1 MGSDLRGGASRRSLG
16 LGRILSVA
24 VPIRLSIRI
33 GDRRNGRLWDRL
45 GCIVQILLGGSLELL
60 GVDRCLGHGRGGG
73 GSRGNRGCGGHASK
87 KLRGMPIQARADSID
102 VQEESTVG
110 HLAQVHEVHLDTGGS
125 QDRQGGAH
133 RRVDL
138 TGDHDQT
145 GTRADS
151 WGHRIAEL
159 RPASAETLGSR
170 RILTRQ
176 VRPGQGSD
184 DGKT

>member
-1 MGSDLRGGASRRSLG
+1 MGSDLRGGASRRSPG
-16 LGRILSVA
+16 LGRILSVT
-24 VPIRLSIRI
+24 VPIRLSIGI
-33 GDRRNGRLWDRL
+33 GDWRNGRLWDLL

-60 GVDRCLGHGRGGG
+60 GVDRCLGHGRR
-73 GSRGNRGCGGHASK
+73 GSRSNRGRSGQASK
-87 KLRGMPIQARADSID
+87 KLRSMPIQARADSID
-102 VQEESTVG
+102 VQEEATVG

-184 DGKT
+184 DGQT

>member
-1 MGSDLRGGASRRSLG
+1 MGSNLRGGESRRSLG
-16 LGRILSVA
+16 LGRIPSVA
-24 VPIRLSIRI
+24 VPIRLSI
-33 GDRRNGRLWDRL
+33 GDWKNGRLWDRL
-45 GCIVQILLGGSLELL
+45 GCIVQILLSGSLEFL
-60 GVDRCLGHGRGGG
+60 GVDRRLGHGRGG
-73 GSRGNRGCGGHASK
+73 S
-87 KLRGMPIQARADSID
+87 RGMPIQARADSVD
-102 VQEESTVG
+102 VQEETTVG
-110 HLAQVHEVHLDTGGS
+110 HLAQVHEMHLDTGGS

-184 DGKT
+184 DGQT

>member
-1 MGSDLRGGASRRSLG
+1 MGSNLRGGESRRSLG
-16 LGRILSVA
+16 LGRIPSVA
-24 VPIRLSIRI
+24 VPIRLSISI
-33 GDRRNGRLWDRL
+33 GDWKNGRLWDRL
-45 GCIVQILLGGSLELL
+45 GCIVQILLSGSLEFLE
-60 GVDRCLGHGRGGG
+60 VDRRLGHGRG
-73 GSRGNRGCGGHASK
+73 GSRGNRGCGGHTPK
-87 KLRGMPIQARADSID
+87 KLRGMPIQARADSVD
-102 VQEESTVG
+102 VQEETTVG
-110 HLAQVHEVHLDTGGS
+110 HLAQVHEMHLDTGGS

-138 TGDHDQT
+138 TGNHDQT

-184 DGKT
+184 DGQT